1 MLKILYIQ
9 GTIDGTF
16 PLDPTELTG
25 DAVADRSLAYV
36 TKFKAGSIVKIG
48 ADGYIALAADKDL
61 GVGILVNDAA
71 GYDFENIPALAS
83 GMAPAIIGGCVV
95 ETDNVADTDLTAG
108 IPLYV
113 VAGVLQKT
121 DPGTGIPVALTR
133 SANSASDKTVRIQV
147 L

>member
-95 ETDNVADTDLTAG
+95 ALGGGALLDPDNRKYAEENGYDRIAWTTGDLPCTH
-108 IPLYV
+108 
-113 VAGVLQKT
+113 
-121 DPGTGIPVALTR
+121 TR
-133 SANSASDKTVRIQV
+133 TV
-147 L
+147 